1 MNQTESPSYQQVLE
15 VVSQWSDVRR
25 FTFVQDVLKTLEP
38 ESRTHQKKT
47 LQQALGLLKTTTSP
61 PSDEEVEEWLEEHRI
76 EKYS

>member
-38 ESRTHQKKT
+38 ETRPHQKQT
-47 LQQALGLLKTTTSP
+47 LQQALGLLKTNAPP
-61 PSDEEVEEWLEEHRI
+61 PSDGEIKEWLDNHRM
-76 EKYS
+76 EKYG